1 MLKVLFVC
9 LGNICRSPMA
19 EAIFLDYL
27 KKLKLTN
34 GFEVA
39 SAGTANYHIGKEP
52 DRRTLKVLKNK
63 QINFYHKGQQ
73 VQLQHFYE
81 YDIMFAMD
89 SENLAN
95 LERIKPEDSSCKLAL
110 VRKFDEFAFGG
121 LDVPDPYYG
130 KEKDFIIVY
139 NILATCIEKLLDDY
153 QNHGNFAGLE
163 SPKNHANNSSEH
175 DQFTNET

>member
-1 MLKVLFVC
+1 MIKVLFVC

-19 EAIFLDYL
+19 EAIFLDCL
-27 KKLKLTN
+27 NKLELTDS
-34 GFEVA
+34 FEVA

-52 DRRTLKVLKNK
+52 DSRTLKVLKNK
-63 QINFYHKGQQ
+63 QINFNHIGQQ

-95 LERIKPEDSSCKLAL
+95 LERIKPSNSACKLSL
-110 VRKFDEFAFGG
+110 IRKFDEFAFGG

-130 KEKDFIIVY
+130 AEKDFIVVY
-139 NILATCIEKLLDDY
+139 NILATCIEKLLEDY
-153 QNHGNFAGLE
+153 QRFGHFAGLE
-163 SPKNHANNSSEH
+163 SPKNHADNAS
-175 DQFTNET
+175 

>member
-1 MLKVLFVC
+1 MIKVLFVC

-27 KKLKLTN
+27 KKLELTDS
-34 GFEVA
+34 FEVA

-52 DRRTLKVLKNK
+52 DSRTLKVLKNR
-63 QINFYHKGQQ
+63 QINFSHKGQQ
-73 VQLQHFYE
+73 VLLQHFYE

-95 LERIKPEDSSCKLAL
+95 LEKMKPEDSNCKLAL
-110 VRKFDEFAFGG
+110 IRKFDEFAFGG

-130 KEKDFIIVY
+130 AEKDFIVVY
-139 NILATCIEKLLDDY
+139 NILATCIEKLLEDY
-153 QNHGNFAGLE
+153 QSFGHFAGLE
-163 SPKNHANNSSEH
+163 SPKNHTNYSSEH
-175 DQFTNET
+175 NQFANET